1 MKKSLLSTLLM
12 MVLSVVAF
20 AKNDKE
26 DDKEKGKKSS
36 TSYYAHG
43 LVGAKEVTWTK
54 TAKFKKASFLK
65 DGARMTAFYNW
76 QNELIAT
83 TQIVDITDLPA
94 KAISN
99 LVKFFPDNKMGEIVR
114 YKNDETVFF
123 VNLTNE
129 KEDFIV
135 KVDEGS
141 NVSYFKRL
149 K

>member
-1 MKKSLLSTLLM
+1 MKKSLISALL

-26 DDKEKGKKSS
+26 KDKERKA
-36 TSYYAHG
+36 TVAYYAHE
-43 LVGAKEVTWTK
+43 LVGADNVTWTK
-54 TAKFKKASFLK
+54 SGKFQKASYIK

-83 TQIVDITDLPA
+83 TQIVEVTELPA
-94 KAISN
+94 RAISN
-99 LVKFFPDNKMGEIVR
+99 LVKFFPGNEMGEIVR
-114 YKNDETVFF
+114 YKDDATVYF

-135 KVDEGS
+135 KVDGNS
-141 NVSYFKRL
+141 NISYFKSI

>member
-1 MKKSLLSTLLM
+1 MKKSLLSALL

-26 DDKEKGKKSS
+26 KDKEKKS
-36 TSYYAHG
+36 TVAYYAHE
-43 LVGAKEVTWTK
+43 LVGVENVIWTK
-54 TAKFKKASFLK
+54 SAKFNKASYIK

-76 QNELIAT
+76 QNQLIAT
-83 TQIVDITDLPA
+83 TQIIEVTELPA
-94 KAISN
+94 KAIQN
-99 LVKFFPDNKMGEIVR
+99 LVKYFPGNKMGEIVR
-114 YKNDETVFF
+114 YKNDETVYF

-135 KVDEGS
+135 KVDDGN
-141 NVSYFKRL
+141 NVSYFKKL

>member
-1 MKKSLLSTLLM
+1 MKKSLLSALLM

-26 DDKEKGKKSS
+26 KDKERKSAVA
-36 TSYYAHG
+36 YYAHE
-43 LVGAKEVTWTK
+43 LKGAENVIWSKSG
-54 TAKFKKASFLK
+54 KFQKASFIK
-65 DGARMTAFYNW
+65 DGTRMTAFYNW

-83 TQIVDITDLPA
+83 TQIVDVTELPSR
-94 KAISN
+94 AIQN
-99 LVKFFPDNKMGEIVR
+99 LVKYFPGNKMGEIVR
-114 YKNDETVFF
+114 YKNNETVYF

-135 KVDEGS
+135 KVDAGNS
-141 NVSYFKRL
+141 VNYFKKL

>member
-1 MKKSLLSTLLM
+1 MKKSLFTALLM
-12 MVLSVVAF
+12 MVLSVAAF

-26 DDKEKGKKSS
+26 KEKERRSAS
-36 TSYYAHG
+36 HSYFAHE
-43 LVGAKEVTWTK
+43 LVGAENVTWTK
-54 TAKFKKASFLK
+54 TGKFQKASFIK

-83 TQIVDITDLPA
+83 TQIVEVTKLPA
-94 KAISN
+94 KAIQN
-99 LVKFFPDNKMGEIVR
+99 LVKYFPGNKMGEIVR
-114 YKNDETVFF
+114 YKNNETVYF

-135 KVDEGS
+135 KVDGGS

>member
-1 MKKSLLSTLLM
+1 MKKSLLSALLM

-26 DDKEKGKKSS
+26 KDKEKKSAVA
-36 TSYYAHG
+36 YHAHE
-43 LVGAKEVTWTK
+43 LVGAKNVIWSK
-54 TAKFKKASFLK
+54 SAKFQKASFIK

-83 TQIVDITDLPA
+83 TQIVEVTELPA
-94 KAISN
+94 KAIQN
-99 LVKFFPDNKMGEIVR
+99 LVKYFPGNNMGEIVR
-114 YKNDETVFF
+114 YKNDETVYF
-123 VNLTNE
+123 VNLTSE

-135 KVDEGS
+135 KIDDAN
-141 NVSYFKRL
+141 NVSYFKKL

>member
-1 MKKSLLSTLLM
+1 MKKSLLSALLM

-26 DDKEKGKKSS
+26 KDKEKKSKVA
-36 TSYYAHG
+36 YYAHE
-43 LVGAKEVTWTK
+43 LVGAENVIWTK
-54 TAKFKKASFLK
+54 SGKFQKASFLK

-83 TQIVDITDLPA
+83 TQIVEVTELPA
-94 KAISN
+94 KAIQN
-99 LVKFFPDNKMGEIVR
+99 LVKNFPGNNMGEIVR
-114 YKNDETVFF
+114 YKNNETVYF
-123 VNLTNE
+123 VNLTSE

-135 KVDEGS
+135 KIDEAN
-141 NVSYFKRL
+141 NVSYFKKL

>member
-1 MKKSLLSTLLM
+1 MKKSLLSALL

-26 DDKEKGKKSS
+26 KDKEKKSNVA
-36 TSYYAHG
+36 YYAHE
-43 LVGAKEVTWTK
+43 LVGAENVIWTK
-54 TAKFKKASFLK
+54 SAKFKKASYIK

-76 QNELIAT
+76 QNQLIAT
-83 TQIVDITDLPA
+83 TQIVEVTELPA
-94 KAISN
+94 KAIQN
-99 LVKFFPDNKMGEIVR
+99 LVKYFPDNKMGEIVR
-114 YKNDETVFF
+114 YKNEETVFF

-135 KVDEGS
+135 KVDES
-141 NVSYFKRL
+141 NNVSYFKKL

>member
-1 MKKSLLSTLLM
+1 MKKSLLSALLM

-26 DDKEKGKKSS
+26 KGKERKS
-36 TSYYAHG
+36 TTASYYATE
-43 LVGAKEVTWTK
+43 LAGAKNVTWTK
-54 TAKFKKASFLK
+54 SGKFQKASFIK

-83 TQIVDITDLPA
+83 TQIVDVTELPA
-94 KAISN
+94 KAINN
-99 LVKFFPDNKMGEIVR
+99 LVKYFPGNKMGEIVR
-114 YKNDETVFF
+114 YKNNETIYF

-135 KVDEGS
+135 KVDGSS

-149 K
+149 Q

>member
-1 MKKSLLSTLLM
+1 MKKTLFSTLLM

-26 DDKEKGKKSS
+26 DDKEKGKKA
-36 TSYYAHG
+36 TVSYHAHD
-43 LVGAKEVTWTK
+43 LVGAKDVIWSK
-54 TAKFKKASFLK
+54 TGKFQKASFIK

-83 TQIVDITDLPA
+83 TQIVDVTELPA
-94 KAISN
+94 KAIGN
-99 LVKFFPDNKMGEIVR
+99 LVKYFPDNKMGEIVR
-114 YKNDETVFF
+114 YKNDETVYF

-135 KVDEGS
+135 KVDGS
-141 NVSYFKRL
+141 NNVSYFKRL

>member
-1 MKKSLLSTLLM
+1 MKKSLLSALLM

-20 AKNDKE
+20 AKNDK
-26 DDKEKGKKSS
+26 DKGKERKASVA
-36 TSYYAHG
+36 YYAHE
-43 LVGAKEVTWTK
+43 LVGADNVTWTK
-54 TAKFKKASFLK
+54 SGKYQKASFVK

-83 TQIVDITDLPA
+83 TQIVDVTELPA
-94 KAISN
+94 RAIGN
-99 LVKFFPDNKMGEIVR
+99 LVKNFPGNKMGEIVR
-114 YKNDETVFF
+114 YQNNETVYF

-135 KVDEGS
+135 KVDAGS

>member
-1 MKKSLLSTLLM
+1 MKKSLLSALLM

-26 DDKEKGKKSS
+26 KGKGKEKKA
-36 TSYYAHG
+36 TVAYFAHD
-43 LVGAKEVTWTK
+43 LADAKEITWTK
-54 TAKFKKASFLK
+54 SGKFQKASFIK

-83 TQIVDITDLPA
+83 TQIIEVTKLPA

-99 LVKFFPDNKMGEIVR
+99 LVKYFPDNKMGEIVQ
-114 YKNDETVFF
+114 YKNEETVYF
-123 VNLTNE
+123 VNLTSE

-135 KVDEGS
+135 KIDEAS

>member
-1 MKKSLLSTLLM
+1 MKKSLLSALLM

-26 DDKEKGKKSS
+26 KDKEKKSNVA
-36 TSYYAHG
+36 YYAHE
-43 LVGAKEVTWTK
+43 LVGAENVIWTK
-54 TAKFKKASFLK
+54 SGKFQKASFLK

-83 TQIVDITDLPA
+83 TQIVEVTELPA
-94 KAISN
+94 KAIQN
-99 LVKFFPDNKMGEIVR
+99 LVKNFPGNNMGEIVR
-114 YKNDETVFF
+114 YKNNETVYF
-123 VNLTNE
+123 VNLTSE

-135 KVDEGS
+135 KIDDAN
-141 NVSYFKRL
+141 NVSYFKKL